1 METKIV
7 QVFNANTLTEQDL
20 QFYKEQTDLDIK
32 LFHNQQVN
40 KQGYVKYNL
49 ITKIKALPQNIVDKE
64 ITVLDDFE
72 HATYT
77 MFKHN
82 TDKAKDL
89 YNSCERKQDRFQ
101 KLLIHK
107 LTGIKN
113 PFICRNTTCDVSILE
128 KCVCDLDN
136 DSNINKC
143 IFCGRDIDI

>member
-40 KQGYVKYNL
+40 KQGYVKYNYNNS
-49 ITKIKALPQNIVDKE
+49 ITKIKTLPQNIVDKE
-64 ITVLDDFE
+64 IIVLDDFE

-82 TDKAKDL
+82 TDKARDL
-89 YNSCERKQDRFQ
+89 YDSCKRKQDRFQ
-101 KLLIHK
+101 NMLLQK
-107 LTGIKN
+107 LTKLNNLSIGTVDCDISPIGKC
-113 PFICRNTTCDVSILE
+113 ICN
-128 KCVCDLDN
+128 LDS
-136 DSNINKC
+136 DSNGC
-143 IFCGRDIDI
+143 IFCGRDR